1 LKDLENWLNQVNLGL
16 YGAFLAVAGGSLQAG
31 LLLGAESARGPAVGA
46 PRTPGVLGPSM
57 SVGPLYTGLWR
68 LATAL
73 AVLGLLMLVWAR
85 REKLIYE
92 LEAARGD

>member
-1 LKDLENWLNQVNLGL
+1 MKELEDWLNQVNLGL

-31 LLLGAESARGPAVGA
+31 LLLGAESARGPLVGG

-57 SVGPLYTGLWR
+57 SVGPLYAGLWR

-85 REKLIYE
+85 REALLAE
-92 LEAARGD
+92 LDQRNV